1 MNRTR
6 SEALYEEALTHI
18 VGGVNSPS
26 RSFKAVGG
34 GAPVFMKRG
43 QGAHFWDEDGN
54 RYIDYLCAYGP
65 IILGHAHPH
74 VTEAIVRAAQTG
86 VLYGTPT
93 ELEIKLARMLK
104 SAIPSLDKVRF
115 VNSGTEA
122 VMTVIRVARA
132 FTGRSKIIKFAGCYH
147 GHSDLVLVAAGSGP
161 STLGTPDSAGVPQ
174 SIAGEVIT
182 VPFNDLDALAAALER
197 WGAETAAVMVEP
209 IVGNFGM
216 VMPKPG
222 FLEGLGKL
230 AREHGAL
237 VIYDEVITAF
247 RFHYGSAQTYEGLV
261 PEPIRADSLDGP
273 GTASA
278 ASLANAPAA
287 ASLANAAD
295 AASPPGT
302 AAADAADARA
312 AFFRAIRPDLT
323 ALGKI
328 IGGGL
333 PIGAYG
339 GRREIMEQVAPL
351 GPAYQA
357 GTMAGNPA
365 SIASGIACLEALA
378 EPGVYAQM
386 DKLAVRLTDGIAESA
401 RRHGIPLTVN
411 RIRGSFS
418 THFCDH
424 PVTNYDEAKDTD
436 GEAFARFFRL
446 MLDKGICLAP
456 SKYEAWFLTTA
467 HTEADITYTLE
478 AAEASFARMAE
489 RAD

>member
-1 MNRTR
+1 MSNPFASNASEAKPRTR
-6 SEALYEEALTHI
+6 SAALYTEALEHI

-43 QGAHFWDEDGN
+43 QGAYFWDEDDN
-54 RYIDYLCAYGP
+54 RYIDYLAAYGP

-74 VTEAIVRAAQTG
+74 VTSAIVRAAENGT
-86 VLYGTPT
+86 LYGTPT
-93 ELEIKLARMLK
+93 ELEIRFARMLK
-104 SAIPSLDKVRF
+104 EAIPSLDKVRF

-122 VMTVIRVARA
+122 VMTTIRVARA
-132 FTGRSKIIKFAGCYH
+132 YTGRNKIIKFAGCYH

-161 STLGTPDSAGVPQ
+161 STLGIPDSAGIPV
-174 SIAGEVIT
+174 SIAHEVIT
-182 VPFNDLDALAAALER
+182 VPFNDLVALEAALER
-197 WGAETAAVMVEP
+197 WGSDVAAVMVEP

-222 FLEGLGKL
+222 FLEGLCSV
-230 AREHGAL
+230 ARRNGSL

-247 RFHYGSAQTYEGLV
+247 RFHYG
-261 PEPIRADSLDGP
+261 
-273 GTASA
+273 A
-278 ASLANAPAA
+278 ASTFAGLPEGTDYAA
-287 ASLANAAD
+287 
-295 AASPPGT
+295 
-302 AAADAADARA
+302 
-312 AFFRAIRPDLT
+312 IEPDLT

-339 GRREIMEQVAPL
+339 GRAEIMAQVAPL

-365 SIASGIACLEALA
+365 SISAGIACLEALREPDTYERLDRLGAMLEAGLA
-378 EPGVYAQM
+378 EGAR
-386 DKLAVRLTDGIAESA
+386 KNGIA
-401 RRHGIPLTVN
+401 LTVN
-411 RIRGSFS
+411 RIRGAIS

-424 PVTNYDEAKDTD
+424 PVTNYDEAQNTD
-436 GEAFARFFRL
+436 GEQFAAFFRY
-446 MLDKGICLAP
+446 MLEDGICLAP

-467 HTEADITYTLE
+467 HTDEDVAYTIE
-478 AAEASFARMAE
+478 AANRAFARMNA
-489 RAD
+489 